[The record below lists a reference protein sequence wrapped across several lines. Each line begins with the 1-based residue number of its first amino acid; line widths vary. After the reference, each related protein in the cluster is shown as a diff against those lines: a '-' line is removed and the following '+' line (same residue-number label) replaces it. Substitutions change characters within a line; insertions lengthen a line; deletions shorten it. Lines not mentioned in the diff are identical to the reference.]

1 MVLARLE
8 GRFAADAAIGAAD
21 EGDRHG
27 SAHYPRYRVWGR
39 NCIGMM
45 VLVAAASAVL
55 APAASAAARFV
66 PGEALVRYEA
76 GATPVERAAAR
87 DGADVTL
94 EDVLGLPRTQLVSF
108 DGSVGSAVTRL
119 ERSPVVLDAQ
129 PNYRYRAN
137 APVPDDT
144 FFGQQWGLGVAPG
157 VDVLPAWDRTRGG
170 GQVIAVVD
178 TGVDLTHPD
187 LTGSLWVNPGETA
200 ANGLDDDGNGKV
212 DDVHGYDFVDADA
225 DPDDFQFHGT
235 HVAGIATAAAANAEG
250 TAGVAPEADLM
261 AVRALDGNGFGDT
274 ADIAEAVRY
283 SAQEGAGVINLSL
296 GGPAGGP
303 SDAVFLQAVQVAEAA
318 DAVVVVAAGNA
329 GSNNDAEPT
338 VPCNFPSPNLICV
351 AALDSSGALA
361 GYSNYGLTTVNVG
374 APGSAILSS
383 KTDWAA
389 PLFTENFDAGLTAW
403 TSFPETSPWAEVTPG
418 AGGTG
423 KAATDSP
430 GGPYPA
436 NREASLTRSSPLLLD
451 GRGCRMHFD
460 LKSDVHE
467 SDGLVAGAVTDDV
480 DVDDG
485 LLIEENF
492 AAFDTAEV
500 SLSLLDGRADVYPTF
515 LLFSGASFQGDGA
528 TVDNVRVLCRDE
540 TYLNSIVSANNYAA
554 ANGGS
559 YMRISGT
566 SMATPHVVRRGR
578 ARPRGG
584 PERGRRPGDQRD
596 RAGRPLVR
604 RPARAHE
611 HREAGGRSRGHQ
623 RSRCHRHP
631 AGHVHPAP
639 CHGWVATARAD
650 AHAARSRRCRRPLP
664 RGPARPH
671 HDPHRGRSRCARHLQ
686 AARRL
691 APKAGP
697 QDLVQDVFPRRRGDA
712 RAPEPRWAPAAEA
725 PRGSGAGRRE
735 GRAHERGRP
744 AERYD
749 PESGRARDAPLR
761 HRQRQ
766 PSHSCVKVGNL
777 GSLATRDYIEAVHN
791 RVVVFDGGMGATLE
805 QFELTQEDYGG
816 LQGKCHE
823 ALVLNRPDVI
833 QGVHE
838 SMLDAGAEVVE
849 TDTFQA
855 SRLKLEEWGL
865 GEHTPEINRRAAE
878 IARAAA
884 GESRFVAGSIGPT
897 GTFPRATIRR
907 SARSPS
913 ASWSR
918 SSPSRRRA

>member
-27 SAHYPRYRVWGR
+27 SAHYSRYRVWGR

-45 VLVAAASAVL
+45 VLVAAASAGL

-76 GATPVERAAAR
+76 GATPAERAAAR
-87 DGADVTL
+87 DGAAVTL

-187 LTGSLWVNPGETA
+187 LTESLWINPGETA

-329 GSNNDAEPT
+329 GSNNDGEPT

-389 PLFTENFDAGLTAW
+389 PLFTENFEAGLAEW
-403 TSFPETSPWAEVTPG
+403 TSFPGTSAWAEVTPG

-423 KAATDSP
+423 KAASDSP
-430 GGPYPA
+430 GGPYA
-436 NREASLTRSSPLLLD
+436 ATADASLTKSSPLLLD

-460 LKSDVHE
+460 LKSDVHA
-467 SDGLVAGAVTDDV
+467 SDELVAGAVTDDF
-480 DVDDG
+480 DVFDG
-485 LLIEENF
+485 LFIEDNF
-492 AAFDTAEV
+492 VAFDTAEV
-500 SLSLLDGRADVYPTF
+500 SISRLDGRADVYPTF
-515 LLFSGASFQGDGA
+515 ELFADASGQGDGA
-528 TVDNVRVLCRDE
+528 SVDNVRVLCRDE
-540 TYLNSIVSANNYAA
+540 TYLNSIVGANNYAA

-566 SMATPHVVRRGR
+566 SMATPHVSGVAALVRAAAPNADADQVISAIEQGGRSSAALLGRTSTGKLVDALGAITAAVATGTPPVTSTQPPVTGGSQPPEPTPTRPGPAGVAGRFRVDRRGR
-578 ARPRGG
+578 ITIRIAGDPGVRGTFRLRAGSPRRLVLRTSFRTSARGVAVMR
-584 PERGRRPGDQRD
+584 ERLNRVGRR
-596 RAGRPLVR
+596 L
-604 RPARAHE
+604 
-611 HREAGGRSRGHQ
+611 
-623 RSRCHRHP
+623 
-631 AGHVHPAP
+631 
-639 CHGWVATARAD
+639 
-650 AHAARSRRCRRPLP
+650 L
-664 RGPARPH
+664 
-671 HDPHRGRSRCARHLQ
+671 
-686 AARRL
+686 
-691 APKAGP
+691 
-697 QDLVQDVFPRRRGDA
+697 RRRGGRV
-712 RAPEPRWAPAAEA
+712 RA
-725 PRGSGAGRRE
+725 G
-735 GRAHERGRP
+735 
-744 AERYD
+744 
-749 PESGRARDAPLR
+749 
-761 HRQRQ
+761 
-766 PSHSCVKVGNL
+766 V
-777 GSLATRDYIEAVHN
+777 
-791 RVVVFDGGMGATLE
+791 RVV
-805 QFELTQEDYGG
+805 LTNSAG
-816 LQGKCHE
+816 LRSVTTQNPV
-823 ALVLNRPDVI
+823 VLA
-833 QGVHE
+833 
-838 SMLDAGAEVVE
+838 M
-849 TDTFQA
+849 
-855 SRLKLEEWGL
+855 
-865 GEHTPEINRRAAE
+865 RR
-878 IARAAA
+878 
-884 GESRFVAGSIGPT
+884 
-897 GTFPRATIRR
+897 
-907 SARSPS
+907 
-913 ASWSR
+913 
-918 SSPSRRRA
+918 